1 VLAGQDGPIYHK
13 WRSAAGTW
21 SGYGS
26 LQGDHMFSGP
36 NAATRP
42 GGALEVVVRKLDGT
56 VCHRLWA

>member
-1 VLAGQDGPIYHK
+1 
-13 WRSAAGTW
+13 
-21 SGYGS
+21 
-26 LQGDHMFSGP
+26 MFSGP